1 MNIKATGLNLLLIVS
16 LMIFSSCIGR
26 KRGEQ
31 QTVREYTP
39 KQNSLLSNG
48 WEFPDTVENGELGE
62 EYGVKPIIGLQD
74 NYFDIEIGSG
84 YDVAIK
90 IIDASSNRCIRYVF
104 VNENNTATINEI
116 PQGQYYLKIA
126 YGRDWMEKEDSIRL
140 GKFTYN
146 AFYERSRN
154 VFDFG
159 KKNSQGIIN
168 YKLSLRVRKG
178 IGENN
183 FKTTPINEQEFYKN

>member
-39 KQNSLLSNG
+39 EQNSLLSNG

-74 NYFDIEIGSG
+74 NYFDIEVGSG

-104 VNENNTATINEI
+104 VNEN
-116 PQGQYYLKIA
+116 
-126 YGRDWMEKEDSIRL
+126 
-140 GKFTYN
+140 
-146 AFYERSRN
+146 
-154 VFDFG
+154 
-159 KKNSQGIIN
+159 
-168 YKLSLRVRKG
+168 
-178 IGENN
+178 
-183 FKTTPINEQEFYKN
+183 